1 LVVVQESALER
12 KGFKGSTLRRA
23 AERHGVPCVWHPWAV
38 ESLLAG
44 DQQGADGFLAVK

>member
-1 LVVVQESALER
+1 
-12 KGFKGSTLRRA
+12 
-23 AERHGVPCVWHPWAV
+23 VWHPWAV